1 MTQFGIGQSVSR
13 FEDPR
18 LLRGQ
23 GQFVDDQNLAGQ
35 AHAVLVRSPHAHARI
50 NSIDTRA
57 APGGFWRSTPG
68 TWAPPTAWAP

>member
-23 GQFVDDQNLAGQ
+23 GQFVDDQNLPGQ
-35 AHAVLVRSPHAHARI
+35 THAVLVRSPHAHARI
-50 NSIDTRA
+50 RSIHTQA
-57 APGGFWRSTPG
+57 A
-68 TWAPPTAWAP
+68 

>member
-23 GQFVDDQNLAGQ
+23 GQFVDDHNLAGQ
-35 AHAVLVRSPHAHARI
+35 VRR
-50 NSIDTRA
+50 RVC
-57 APGGFWRSTPG
+57 WRSTPE
-68 TWAPPTAWAP
+68 TMWRPMAWAP